1 MDENGFEN
9 LKGNL
14 EKNRGEDLGGT
25 GGTGGTGEDLRERT
39 LIDLFSAFEG
49 AYGPS
54 LECKYYPCH
63 FSGQDCTFCYCP
75 FYPCLNY
82 DMGGEIKLTSEGKF
96 VWSCMDCWLIHDKK
110 FAEEVIISLSR
121 FPRQRL
127 VEEDWCFFNSI
138 LQELLYGDVLV
149 EKEDGRYNLMEAI
162 LYDKECEEVGGVGE
176 VESGEILAVKVE
188 NFSIS
193 SVRRIK
199 RIEDA
204 ENEVLIPLKEK
215 GKYYGIRDGIYVICD
230 GKSVLRY

>member
-1 MDENGFEN
+1 MGENGFEEEN
-9 LKGNL
+9 VEKNPKEELKG
-14 EKNRGEDLGGT
+14 DLDKY
-25 GGTGGTGEDLRERT
+25 EENLRERT
-39 LIDLFSAFEG
+39 LIDLFSALEG

-54 LECKYYPCH
+54 FECKYYPCH

-96 VWSCMDCWLIHDKK
+96 VWSCMDCWLIHDRK
-110 FAEEVIISLSR
+110 FVEEVIISLSR

-127 VEEDWCFFNSI
+127 VEEDWYFFNSI

-149 EKEDGRYNLMEAI
+149 MEENGRYNLMEVI
-162 LYDKECEEVGGVGE
+162 LYDKECEAAEE
-176 VESGEILAVKVE
+176 VEGKPEIKSREILAVKLE

-204 ENEVLIPLKEK
+204 ENEILIPLKEK
-215 GKYYGIRDGIYVICD
+215 GRYYGIREGIYVICD
-230 GKSVLRY
+230 GKSVRY